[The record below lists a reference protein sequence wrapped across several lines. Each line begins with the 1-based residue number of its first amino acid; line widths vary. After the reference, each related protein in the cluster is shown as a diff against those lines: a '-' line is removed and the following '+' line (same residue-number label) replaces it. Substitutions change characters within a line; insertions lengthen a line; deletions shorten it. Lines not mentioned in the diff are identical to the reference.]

1 MSRPAQLEQQ
11 IEHVKQLQAEMLE
24 ANKPTETQENVSE
37 TTPTDVA
44 PVQPVVN
51 MPVTVTKE
59 DYDRLEQKY
68 RTLQG
73 MHNAEGSRLR
83 GELTAAHTAIQQLE
97 NRIAAA
103 ETAAAA
109 AQQSPVKYVTKEDEE
124 EYGETLEMVRRA
136 AREEAENFTQSR
148 EAAYLNRIAEL
159 EAKIGHVQNTV
170 VPAVEDI
177 RYNQAEQVKAD
188 FWDDINTQVPN
199 WRTINGTQ
207 AFKDWLMSEDPLT
220 GATRQQ
226 FLSQAQSEYNSSRV
240 IKFFKEWERSQA
252 GGPTPAPKPAQS
264 DLERYVAPGSSRATV
279 QVDNQPKTW
288 TRAEI
293 QAFYQDA
300 LMGKYEKEPEKRKKI
315 ESDIYRAQAEGR
327 IT

>member
-11 IEHVKQLQAEMLE
+11 IEHVKQLQAEML
-24 ANKPTETQENVSE
+24 NPKPVPDEPVEP
-37 TTPTDVA
+37 TTPTAVA
-44 PVQPVVN
+44 PVQPVVD
-51 MPVTVTKE
+51 MPVTISKE

-83 GELTAAHTAIQQLE
+83 GELSAAQAAIQSLE

-103 ETAAAA
+103 ETQAAT
-109 AQQSPVKYVTKEDEE
+109 QSTPVKYVTKEDED

-159 EAKIGHVQNTV
+159 EAKVGHVQNTV
-170 VPAVEDI
+170 MPAVEDI
-177 RYNQAEQVKAD
+177 RYNQAEQIKAD
-188 FWDDINTQVPN
+188 FWADINTQVPN
-199 WRTINGTQ
+199 WRTINASQ
-207 AFKDWLMSEDPLT
+207 AFKDWLVSEDPLT

-226 FLSQAQSEYNSSRV
+226 FLSQAQNEYNSSRV
-240 IKFFKEWERSQA
+240 VKFFKEWERSQA
-252 GGPTPAPKPAQS
+252 GGPTPAPKPSQS
-264 DLERYVAPGSSRATV
+264 ELERYVAPGTSRSTAPV
-279 QVDNQPKTW
+279 SNEPKSW

-293 QAFYQDA
+293 QAFYHDA
-300 LMGKYEKEPEKRKKI
+300 MMGKYAKEPEKRKKI